1 MINKQKVFEK
11 MCKILPQDSFKNFIH
26 KFILTSD
33 DVLLFRRQ
41 FSVSYAINNL
51 MNFIILDNTLL
62 KNIVSIEI
70 ITLSSLLMLLSYK
83 NSNNNV
89 LLVLIIITISELNFA
104 ILFNINHKLNS
115 V

>member
-1 MINKQKVFEK
+1 MSIVMTNYINEV
-11 MCKILPQDSFKNFIH
+11 L
-26 KFILTSD
+26 LTS
-33 DVLLFRRQ
+33 
-41 FSVSYAINNL
+41 FS
-51 MNFIILDNTLL
+51 MIIIGCIGLVKSNTLL